1 MNKKDI
7 IIRELETISKKEAI
21 EKNFFK
27 VRAYKKVIN
36 QLKELESVTSMKD
49 LQNIEG
55 IGPKIRDK
63 IQEILKTGKL
73 KSAEKA
79 REILKNGSS
88 KIEIYDELLKIHG
101 IGIVKAKELIEDYNI
116 NSIQSLIEL
125 INKKPDLL
133 NNQQKVGL
141 KYYFDIKEK
150 IPRSEIEK
158 HYKKISKIVKS
169 INPDVRVK
177 VVGSFRR
184 GLEQSGDIDII
195 IKSPNDKI
203 DSSKLLHKIIS
214 SLKTKDKKN
223 FSYILEELSLGSKKF
238 MGICNINS
246 KSKARRIDILMTTPK
261 EYPFALLYF
270 TGDFNINIQLR
281 KRANELGYKLN
292 EYGLIPNKPGPK
304 IELKSE
310 KEIFNFLGYKF
321 LQPKFRI
328 SQNLINI

>member
-7 IIRELETISKKEAI
+7 IIKELETISKKEAM

-36 QLKELESVTSMKD
+36 QLKELESVVSMKD

-55 IGPKIRDK
+55 IGIKIKDK
-63 IQEILKTGKL
+63 IEEILKTGKL

-79 REILKNGSS
+79 RKILKNGSS

-101 IGIVKAKELIEDYNI
+101 IGIVKAKELIENYNI
-116 NSIQSLIEL
+116 NSIESLIEL
-125 INKKPDLL
+125 INKKPNIL
-133 NNQQKVGL
+133 NNQQKIGL
-141 KYYFDIKEK
+141 KYHFDIKES
-150 IPRSEIEK
+150 IPRAEIEK
-158 HYKKISKIVKS
+158 HYKKISKIVKL
-169 INPDVRVK
+169 INPDLRVK

-184 GLEQSGDIDII
+184 GLDQSGDIDII
-195 IKSPNDKI
+195 IKSSNDNNSTKI
-203 DSSKLLHKIIS
+203 LHKIINA
-214 SLKTKDKKN
+214 LKIKDKKN

-238 MGICNINS
+238 MGICNLNS

-281 KRANELGYKLN
+281 KRANELGYTLN

-304 IELKSE
+304 IKLKSE

-321 LQPKFRI
+321 LQPKSRI
-328 SQNLINI
+328 LQNLINI